1 MKEKLVRD
9 KIPQIIEDSGRK
21 PITRVASRS
30 EMHKYLF
37 EKIKEE
43 FLEFD
48 KDPCVE
54 EAADIYS
61 VLVSLCS
68 CNEIRM
74 SDVLKKSSEKYE
86 ERGGFSSGIIL
97 LDVE

>member
-9 KIPQIIEDSGRK
+9 RIPQIIEESGKK
-21 PITRVASRS
+21 PITKIAARS
-30 EMHKYLF
+30 EMNKYLF

-43 FLEFD
+43 FLEFVEN
-48 KDPCVE
+48 PCPE

-68 CNEIRM
+68 CNEIEM
-74 SDVLKKSSEKYE
+74 SDVFKKSREKYN
-86 ERGGFSSGIIL
+86 ERGGFTAGIVL
-97 LDVE
+97 LGVE